1 MINRVIIR
9 LKVLQLIYAYY
20 MNGNKNVE
28 QAEKTLLESL
38 SKAYELYQ
46 QMLLLVVAVT
56 RLEAEQV
63 EEQEQLNRVAHKN
76 TKVSHRLADNRLA
89 RMIDENLQLLD
100 FREHQGMMWTEE
112 RSYVAALLQ
121 HIKQA
126 DFYQD
131 YESAEQVD
139 FADDRELWRKIYKN
153 IIMPDER
160 IDAILEERSLYWN
173 DDRETVDTFVLKTI
187 KRFDETDKETAVLL
201 PEFKDSE
208 DQDFAIRLLRHTI
221 MNEDEYRSLIAQSVQ
236 NWEMERMAFMDILIL
251 QMAIAEI
258 MSFPQIPL
266 SVSINEYVEIAKL
279 YSTPKSYSY
288 VNGML
293 DHVSRRLIQEGK
305 VMKR

>member
-28 QAEKTLLESL
+28 KAETTLLESL

-56 RLEAEQV
+56 NMENELV
-63 EEQEQLNRVAHKN
+63 DEQEQLNRVTHRHA
-76 TKVSHRLADNRLA
+76 KVSHRFADNRLA
-89 RMIDENLQLLD
+89 QRLAGNGQLMD

-112 RSYVAALLQ
+112 RGYVTALLQ
-121 HIKQA
+121 DIKQT
-126 DFYQD
+126 DFYKE
-131 YESAEQVD
+131 YELADKVD
-139 FADDRELWRKIYKN
+139 FSDDRELWRKIYKN
-153 IIMPDER
+153 IIMQDER
-160 IDAILEERSLYWN
+160 IDGILEERSLYWN

-187 KRFDETDKETAVLL
+187 KRFEESGGDKDVLL

-208 DQDFAIRLLRHTI
+208 DRDFAIRLLRHTI
-221 MNEDEYRSLIAQSVQ
+221 MNDEEYRSLISQSVQ
-236 NWEMERMAFMDILIL
+236 NWEMERMAFMDILII

-258 MSFPQIPL
+258 LCFPQIPL

-279 YSTPKSYSY
+279 YSTPKSYGY
-288 VNGML
+288 VNGLL
-293 DHVSRRLIQEGK
+293 DHISKRLIQEGK
-305 VMKR
+305 LLKH